1 MRAYGRDRGRGIAPP
16 SAAERLKLHC
26 VRAAKSSRC
35 ILRAMAR
42 DDWRLRIDLGAD
54 GAGGLLGRLGLS
66 DAHELAKD
74 LEKHRIEASDDEG
87 TVFVYADSSLALE
100 RARAV
105 IEREIAELEL
115 APLEIVSGH
124 WLHDEERWEE

>member
-1 MRAYGRDRGRGIAPP
+1 MG
-16 SAAERLKLHC
+16 
-26 VRAAKSSRC
+26 
-35 ILRAMAR
+35 R
-42 DDWRLRIDLGAD
+42 DDWRLRIELGEQ

-66 DAHELAKD
+66 DAHELARD

-87 TVFVYADSSLALE
+87 TVFVYADSSLELE

-105 IEREIAELEL
+105 IEREVAELEL
-115 APLEIVSGH
+115 NPLEIVSGH